1 MPSIWL
7 CWHLKT
13 WSDRKKIVG
22 ELREMLSNGGG
33 SKLRLAEEEDTI
45 TGCRAGGHCLSSLM
59 SGGKDS
65 EFVLEDREGPM
76 LIKILLKGGTE
87 IVATAL

>member
-1 MPSIWL
+1 MEAEKP
-7 CWHLKT
+7 
-13 WSDRKKIVG
+13 
-22 ELREMLSNGGG
+22 
-33 SKLRLAEEEDTI
+33 RLAEEEDNYS
-45 TGCRAGGHCLSSLM
+45 GCRAGGHCLSSLL